1 MTGRSWK
8 PSLLISGFEGEAI
21 DASAA
26 RIKIAKIRIK
36 LTQIEGPGA
45 DPLALPAEGV
55 PAIGRDLM
63 GLFNNS
69 NR

>member
-8 PSLLISGFEGEAI
+8 PSLFISGFEGGAR
-21 DASAA
+21 DRSAA

-36 LTQIEGPGA
+36 LARIEGPGA

-55 PAIGRDLM
+55 PAIGRGIM
-63 GLFNNS
+63 GLFNNL